1 MNPYKKQPN
10 TKVRFNIITF
20 VIYLIGIVLLL
31 RLFSLQIINGATY
44 RETSNTRLTRESTIY
59 ASRGNITDSSGNL
72 LATVDVGY
80 NLELYKTN
88 LEDEELNQTL
98 LNIINTL
105 EENGDTYTDTF
116 PININ
121 PFEYTISGDKLAK
134 WKTTYKLSEDATAEE
149 AFYYFK
155 DKYEITTDNVSEIRK
170 IITIRYRISTEGYS
184 QTRSITI
191 AENISEKSLSM
202 FSEQNA
208 IYGGINIV
216 TTANR
221 TYPNGNLASHILG
234 YIGKISESEYAT
246 LKSNGYTINDYTGK
260 TGVEKLFEK
269 YLKGT
274 NGVKQIDMDVDGT
287 VTQEYTEEEAV
298 QGDTLV
304 LTIDSN
310 LQKVT
315 ENALIDTI
323 NNIKSGSYGKSYD
336 ATKGAIV
343 VMNVKNG
350 EVLAM
355 ASYPDYNPNDIS
367 SGKGIGDGDLFNR
380 AISGAYAPGSTFKM
394 LTAITAL
401 QEGKIGITEKIN
413 DSGPYPRGHHPACW
427 LYNQSKKTHGYLN
440 VTDALKQSCNFFFY
454 ESGYR
459 AGIEQL
465 DRYAKY
471 FGLGVRT
478 GIELPSESAGILAS
492 PEVSESKNE
501 TWSVGYTL
509 NAAIGQGDNSFTPI
523 QMARYISTLV
533 NGGERISPTIIRS
546 IKSIDGTEISK
557 SEIQSY
563 SKEILGYEDEEIENL
578 EISQEYIDVILEGM
592 KDVTS
597 ESGGTAYKIFKNFNI
612 TIGGKTGS
620 AQTSSVTNAWFV
632 GFAPYDDPEIAIAV
646 VIEGGGTGSY
656 AAYAARD
663 VIAQYFGMN
672 QESIQEDVTASAY
685 TEQQN

>member
-246 LKSNGYTINDYTGK
+246 LKSSGYTINDYTGK